1 MGAALYILNDTE
13 HDNLNHTQRERERE
27 RKELYTINLKFEVL
41 K

>member
-27 RKELYTINLKFEVL
+27 ERVIHNQFKI
-41 K
+41 